1 MTTNQKIT
9 MVTALQF
16 YHDSG
21 RINEA
26 EYQQLLA
33 AFGKLFPTKGGAS

>member
-16 YHDSG
+16 YHDFG
-21 RINEA
+21 RMESD
-26 EYQQLLA
+26 EYMQLLR
-33 AFGKLFPTKGGAS
+33 AFNQLFTSSPD